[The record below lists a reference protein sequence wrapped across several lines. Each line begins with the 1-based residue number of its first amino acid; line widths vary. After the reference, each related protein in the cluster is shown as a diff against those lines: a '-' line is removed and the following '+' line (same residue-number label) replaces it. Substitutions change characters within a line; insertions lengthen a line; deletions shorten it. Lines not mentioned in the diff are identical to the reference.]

1 MYPEENL
8 IILIVVMVVIINLD
22 MVLLDLA
29 TDTHLA
35 TLDMDN
41 QVMVILV
48 NAKIRFQN
56 IDNFL
61 HKKYKKMSFYHTIL
75 LTTIHVSGVS
85 NKHIDSIIENFFLN
99 QHEHRD

>member
-1 MYPEENL
+1 MLVLKKEDRVILRGEICLYPEENQ
-8 IILIVVMVVIINLD
+8 IILIVVMVVIITLD

-48 NAKIRFQN
+48 NAKLRFQN
-56 IDNFL
+56 IDNLGYRLQVLFL
-61 HKKYKKMSFYHTIL
+61 
-75 LTTIHVSGVS
+75 
-85 NKHIDSIIENFFLN
+85 
-99 QHEHRD
+99 

>member
-1 MYPEENL
+1 MLVLKKEDRAILRGEICLYPEENQ
-8 IILIVVMVVIINLD
+8 IILIVVMVVIITLD

-48 NAKIRFQN
+48 NAKIRFITYWEGFTQE
-56 IDNFL
+56 IQ
-61 HKKYKKMSFYHTIL
+61 KKLSFYNTIL
-75 LTTIHVSGVS
+75 
-85 NKHIDSIIENFFLN
+85 
-99 QHEHRD
+99 

>member
-8 IILIVVMVVIINLD
+8 IILIVVMVVIITLD

-48 NAKIRFQN
+48 NAKIRFLH
-56 IDNFL
+56 IEKVL
-61 HKKYKKMSFYHTIL
+61 HKKYKQNCHFTIQY
-75 LTTIHVSGVS
+75 
-85 NKHIDSIIENFFLN
+85 F
-99 QHEHRD
+99 

>member
-1 MYPEENL
+1 MLVLKKEDRVILRGEICLYPEENQ
-8 IILIVVMVVIINLD
+8 IILIVVMVVIITLD

-48 NAKIRFQN
+48 NAKLRFQN
-56 IDNFL
+56 IDNF
-61 HKKYKKMSFYHTIL
+61 FTQEIL
-75 LTTIHVSGVS
+75 EICLKIS
-85 NKHIDSIIENFFLN
+85 
-99 QHEHRD
+99 

>member
-1 MYPEENL
+1 
-8 IILIVVMVVIINLD
+8 MVVIINLD

-56 IDNFL
+56 IDKFL
-61 HKKYKKMSFYHTIL
+61 HEKY
-75 LTTIHVSGVS
+75 
-85 NKHIDSIIENFFLN
+85 
-99 QHEHRD
+99 